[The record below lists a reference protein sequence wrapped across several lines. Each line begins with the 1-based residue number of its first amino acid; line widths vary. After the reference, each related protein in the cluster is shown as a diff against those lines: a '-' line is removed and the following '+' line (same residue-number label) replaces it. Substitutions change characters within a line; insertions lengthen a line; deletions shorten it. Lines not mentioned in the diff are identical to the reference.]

1 MVGLRIP
8 CGRKPKR
15 ERRLISWSSLICVPF
30 LERTGIVTG
39 YWLSCRGE
47 ESVTFI
53 LQPRDLDDG
62 SDPRARD
69 RRPNVDREALPT
81 ALAEGIE
88 SCGPCTG
95 HRPSNRAPRSR

>member
-15 ERRLISWSSLICVPF
+15 ERRLMSWSSLICVPF

-47 ESVTFI
+47 ESVTF
-53 LQPRDLDDG
+53 G
-62 SDPRARD
+62 
-69 RRPNVDREALPT
+69 
-81 ALAEGIE
+81 
-88 SCGPCTG
+88 
-95 HRPSNRAPRSR
+95 